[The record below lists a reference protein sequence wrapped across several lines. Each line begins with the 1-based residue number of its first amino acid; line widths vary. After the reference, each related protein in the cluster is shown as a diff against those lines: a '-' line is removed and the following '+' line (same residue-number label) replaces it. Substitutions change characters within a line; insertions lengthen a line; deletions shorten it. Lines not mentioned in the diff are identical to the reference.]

1 MKNNKYYPW
10 FVVSLLW
17 VVALLNYL
25 DRQMLST
32 MRPSMMIDIEELIS
46 ATNFGRLM
54 SIFLWIYAFMSP
66 VSGMIA
72 DRLNR
77 KWLIVGSLFVWSGV
91 TLMMGYAQTF
101 DQLYAL
107 RALMGISEAFY
118 IPAALALIADYH
130 QDKTRSLAIGI
141 HTTGIYLGQALGG
154 FGATI
159 ASNFSWQVTFH
170 WFGIAG
176 IAYSFI
182 LILFLREKKTYVI
195 KAETIDNKPPL
206 SENIRNSLKG
216 IGMLIGNIAFWVIL
230 FYFSASSVPGWAVK
244 NWLPTLFSESLHMD
258 MSQAGPLS
266 TILIAAASFV
276 GVLIGGVLSDKWVL
290 KNLKGRVYTSV
301 IGLSLTIPAL
311 FLIGFG
317 TDIMSFIMGAV
328 CFGVGYG
335 MFDTNNM
342 PILCQFI
349 SSRYRATAY
358 GVMNLAGVSA
368 GAFITDILG
377 KSMDNGSLGRDFAM
391 LALVIV
397 FAVILQLIILKPK
410 TIDKKED

>member
-101 DQLYAL
+101 EQLYAL

-195 KAETIDNKPPL
+195 KTETIDNKPPL

-244 NWLPTLFSESLHMD
+244 SWLPTLFSESLHMD

-266 TILIAAASFV
+266 TILIAAASFI
-276 GVLIGGVLSDKWVL
+276 GVIIGGVLSDKWVL

-317 TDIMSFIMGAV
+317 TDILSFIAGAV
-328 CFGVGYG
+328 CFGIGYG

-342 PILCQFI
+342 PILCQFF

-377 KSMDNGSLGRDFAM
+377 KSVDNGNLGRDFAM

-397 FAVILQLIILKPK
+397 FAVILQLTILRPK

>member
-101 DQLYAL
+101 EQLYAL

-176 IAYSFI
+176 IAYSII

-195 KAETIDNKPPL
+195 KSNTIDNKPPV

-258 MSQAGPLS
+258 MSHAGPLS
-266 TILIAAASFV
+266 TILIAAASFI

-317 TDIMSFIMGAV
+317 TDIISFIMGAV

-397 FAVILQLIILKPK
+397 FAVILQLTILRPK

>member
-1 MKNNKYYPW
+1 MKDKKYYPW
-10 FVVSLLW
+10 LVVALLW

-32 MRPSMMIDIEELIS
+32 MRPSMMIDIEELVT

-54 SIFLWIYAFMSP
+54 AIFLWIYAFMSP

-91 TLMMGYAQTF
+91 TLLMGYAQTF
-101 DQLYAL
+101 EQLYAL

-141 HTTGIYLGQALGG
+141 HMTGIYLGQALGG

-159 ASNFSWQVTFH
+159 ASSFTWQITFH

-176 IAYSFI
+176 VVYSFI
-182 LILFLREKKTYVI
+182 LILLLREKKTYVI
-195 KAETIDNKPPL
+195 KSITNKKQPI
-206 SENIRNSLKG
+206 SKDVKNALKG
-216 IGMLIGNIAFWVIL
+216 IGMLIGNIAFWVVL
-230 FYFSASSVPGWAVK
+230 LYFSASSVPGWAVK
-244 NWLPTLFSESLHMD
+244 NWLPTLFSETLHMD
-258 MSQAGPLS
+258 MSHAGPLS

-276 GVLIGGVLSDKWVL
+276 GVLIGGVISDRWVL
-290 KNLKGRVYTSV
+290 RNLKGRVYTGA

-311 FLIGFG
+311 LLIGFG
-317 TDIMSFIMGAV
+317 TEITTIVAGAV
-328 CFGVGYG
+328 CFGIGYG
-335 MFDTNNM
+335 IFDTNNM
-342 PILCQFI
+342 PILCQFV

-368 GAFITDILG
+368 GAFITNILG
-377 KSMDNGSLGRDFAM
+377 RSVDAGNLGRDFAW
-391 LALVIV
+391 LSVVI
-397 FAVILQLIILKPK
+397 AIAIILQLTILKPK
-410 TIDKKED
+410 TINMVND